1 MTFTF
6 YLQYFLF
13 TSTVD
18 DLRQEKME
26 ELIQF
31 YYYELSD
38 LLERLD
44 YDKAKIPSLQKFQ
57 LQVLK
62 KYFYGESTVNAV
74 VNQILNINKS
84 FSFYVRLDNFCCDD
98 QSR

>member
-1 MTFTF
+1 MTFNLC
-6 YLQYFLF
+6 LQYFLF

-38 LLERLD
+38 LLKRLD
-44 YDKAKIPSLQKFQ
+44 YDRAKIPSLHNFQ

-62 KYFYGESTVNAV
+62 KYFYGELTVNAV
-74 VNQILNINKS
+74 VNQI
-84 FSFYVRLDNFCCDD
+84 
-98 QSR
+98 